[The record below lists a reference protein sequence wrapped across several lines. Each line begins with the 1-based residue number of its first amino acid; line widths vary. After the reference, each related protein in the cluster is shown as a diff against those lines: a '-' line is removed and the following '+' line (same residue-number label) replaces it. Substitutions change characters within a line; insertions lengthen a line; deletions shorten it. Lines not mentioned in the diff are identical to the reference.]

1 VNDARAYAGMSWLHG
16 ASPPVLHL
24 DLKPANLLVD
34 EQWHAKVRTRRACVR
49 RPRVLMARLTRRSV
63 TLAWRVTSAP
73 RSRAASA
80 RRYTWHLRC
89 VCVMHDVRCD
99 VTRVYVPQ
107 VLKGEAYDESADGM
121 TPAPLAR
128 MCCLTMWLPALCHSV
143 QLRHCGVGAAH
154 HRAAVW
160 RAVLGIHGCVVRC
173 GSDTRCNVCAQI
185 SSMPSSIASSGH
197 QRLLTCHRHCW
208 HCCKNGA

>member
-1 VNDARAYAGMSWLHG
+1 MLLWVRHRREFDVNDARAYAGMSWLHG

-121 TPAPLAR
+121 TPAPSHACVVSQCGCLRCVTVYSFGIVAWELHTTEPPFGAQFSEFTGALSGVAATRDVTCAR
-128 MCCLTMWLPALCHSV
+128 RSRQCRRQS
-143 QLRHCGVGAAH
+143 
-154 HRAAVW
+154 RAA
-160 RAVLGIHGCVVRC
+160 ATSAC
-173 GSDTRCNVCAQI
+173 
-185 SSMPSSIASSGH
+185 
-197 QRLLTCHRHCW
+197 
-208 HCCKNGA
+208 